1 MKEIIEAIKKG
12 YTGDNEK
19 DTQYLLEQMDKYKDN
34 QPVLKEIYKLLFEL
48 LPQDLQNNFV
58 RNINTEKFAE
68 RLTEIQELVANK
80 KYEKALNYLDMS
92 IEHIDKVYEDDKYEY
107 KTFHSPLEAY
117 IYAKFR
123 DDKTKIVKNA
133 ELDFG
138 VFHKFRGIIL
148 YNLERYEEAEKEFL
162 ESFKWNNLDFEA
174 IFAYADTLFK
184 MGRIEEFYKYNLEK
198 IKTCFSNYGLATI
211 YHNLGLYYLTKGT
224 KDDDM
229 LAFYLICYSISF
241 AETEYA
247 FKDLNTICE
256 KYKMKKELAPEDVVF
271 RALNKRNIPLAPDP
285 DLTKLLIDTARGFI
299 GKNDEFALYTF
310 KVIYSL
316 TRDDITLQY
325 IKAGEKAIAAKR
337 KEK

>member
-19 DTQYLLEQMDKYKDN
+19 DTQYLLAQMDKYKDN
-34 QPVLKEIYKLLFEL
+34 QPVVQEIYKLLFEL

-58 RNINTEKFAE
+58 SDINQKKFAE
-68 RLTEIQELVANK
+68 RMTEIQELVANK
-80 KYEKALNYLDMS
+80 KYEKALSYLDMS

-117 IYAKFR
+117 VYAKLR
-123 DDKTKIVKNA
+123 EDKTKIVKNA
-133 ELDFG
+133 PQDFG
-138 VFHKFRGIIL
+138 VFHKFRGIVL
-148 YNLERYEEAEKEFL
+148 HNLGRYEEAEKDFL
-162 ESFKWNNLDFEA
+162 ESFKWNNLDYEA
-174 IFAYADTLFK
+174 IAAYADTLYS
-184 MGRIEEFYKYNLEK
+184 MGRYEEFYNYNLETIK
-198 IKTCFSNYGLATI
+198 ICFSNYMIATI
-211 YHNLGLYYLTKGT
+211 YHNLGKYYLTKNT

-241 AETEYA
+241 AETDYA

-256 KYKMKKELAPEDVVF
+256 KYKMKKELAPEDNVY
-271 RALNKRNIPLAPDP
+271 RALNKKKIPLAPDEK
-285 DLTKLLIDTARGFI
+285 LTKLLIDTARGFI
-299 GKNDEFALYTF
+299 GVNDEFALYVF
-310 KVIYSL
+310 KVIYTL

-337 KEK
+337 QQK